1 MMASRGSVRSTRAR
15 RSPLLLLLALVV
27 ELSIA
32 AIPAGGQ
39 TGPGDEPPLV
49 LPYLAE
55 VVADAPPAWT
65 LEELLGEPVDLH
77 PRLQDSPLLR
87 GVGSGVIDVLD
98 TRFDEVWEAER
109 RIEELE
115 ADLVIM
121 RARISGSAR
130 RVDAL
135 ARARGEAIA
144 TREDAEEQLSG
155 FAVASFLG
163 GELEGLDRRPDGAP
177 STRPVLTRDAGLS
190 LVDELLAARDAEVA
204 VDAALSEGRRSLQDL
219 ERAALAIDQTR
230 IGVVERVE
238 GLREEIVQLRTAV
251 GDELFRA
258 PLDGGGL
265 TPRAVSAYLTAADEA
280 PNVSAGCS
288 PTWWQLAGIGRIE
301 SRHGTFGGAELQL
314 DGTPSIPIIGP
325 RLDGVIF
332 ASIGDSD
339 GGRYDGDTEW
349 DRAVGPMQFIPQS
362 WERYGADA
370 DGDGEINPQDLDD
383 AALAAA
389 RHLCGSVPG
398 MSTPEQYA
406 VALFGYNNSAQ
417 YVLDVQA
424 EAEAVRLLDELL
436 G

>member
-1 MMASRGSVRSTRAR
+1 MLAVGAVALLVSGAPAAAQE
-15 RSPLLLLLALVV
+15 SPIGDPPPTLPYADAALVD
-27 ELSIA
+27 A
-32 AIPAGGQ
+32 AP
-39 TGPGDEPPLV
+39 D
-49 LPYLAE
+49 
-55 VVADAPPAWT
+55 WT

-77 PRLQDSPLLR
+77 PRLQNSPLLR
-87 GVGSGVIDVLD
+87 GVGDGVLDVLD
-98 TRFDEVWEAER
+98 DRFDQVWEAER
-109 RIEELE
+109 RIDELE
-115 ADLVIM
+115 VDLVIM
-121 RARISGSAR
+121 RARIAGSAR

-135 ARARGEAIA
+135 AGDRRVAIA
-144 TREDAEEQLSG
+144 VREGAEERLSG

-163 GELEGLDRRPDGAP
+163 GETEGLDRRPDGSP
-177 STRPVLTRDAGLS
+177 STRPVLTRDAGLA
-190 LVDELLAARDAEVA
+190 LVDELAAARAAEVEIE
-204 VDAALSEGRRSLQDL
+204 AALADSRRTLQDL
-219 ERAALAIDQTR
+219 ERAASAIDAEG
-230 IGVVERVE
+230 IGVVDRSVALGVE
-238 GLREEIVQLRTAV
+238 IDQLRTAV

-258 PLDGGGL
+258 PLDSGGL
-265 TPRAVSAYLTAADEA
+265 TPRAISAYLTAADEA
-280 PNVSAGCS
+280 PNVAAGCS

-362 WERYGADA
+362 WARYGADA

-417 YVLDVQA
+417 YVIDVQA